1 MIIERQDQQQLS
13 KLVDE
18 LSEVQSWV
26 MLMKIVEQVCW
37 HGDVNRE
44 WLLNELEGRLKK
56 KVS

>member
-1 MIIERQDQQQLS
+1 MIIEKQDQQQLN

-18 LSEVQSWV
+18 LTEVQSWV
-26 MLMKIVEQVCW
+26 VLMKIVEQVCW

-44 WLLNELEGRLKK
+44 WLLTELEGRLKK